1 MNILLDFAAA
11 HKLSQNVMKILED
24 CFPYLLFTIKIDVKL
39 KIENKC
45 NMQKDNLTRGFEIN
59 KKTTHFEYN
68 KCKKIHIY
76 FHMNSIIY
84 ITNHSE
90 SMIIPKLFEYPKVMC
105 LQIEKYDNIT
115 DHKK

>member
-1 MNILLDFAAA
+1 
-11 HKLSQNVMKILED
+11 
-24 CFPYLLFTIKIDVKL
+24 
-39 KIENKC
+39 
-45 NMQKDNLTRGFEIN
+45 
-59 KKTTHFEYN
+59 
-68 KCKKIHIY
+68 
-76 FHMNSIIY
+76 MNSIIY